1 MYNRRRWQPESAWPG
16 IPHELLEKV
25 IRLLN
30 PLGRAAVRLVCSSW
44 RSCARKAPPIPL
56 PDGYPFLPF
65 GRPGPGSGGSRAF
78 FSIQC
83 RDILRFALRAA
94 ARSAAGSPWPWI
106 GRLESRSATSSP
118 ASSPLCHSLPC
129 SRWRRWCSLGHPPHP
144 AGWPPW

>member
-1 MYNRRRWQPESAWPG
+1 MVARWRYPY
-16 IPHELLEKV
+16 ELLEKI

-44 RSCARKAPPIPL
+44 RSNVRKAPPIPL

-83 RDILRFALRAA
+83 RDILRFALRAGLCCGHIGGWLA
-94 ARSAAGSPWPWI
+94 MALE
-106 GRLESRSATSSP
+106 GRLEARSATSSP
-118 ASSPLCHSLPC
+118 ASSSLCHSLP
-129 SRWRRWCSLGHPPHP
+129 
-144 AGWPPW
+144 